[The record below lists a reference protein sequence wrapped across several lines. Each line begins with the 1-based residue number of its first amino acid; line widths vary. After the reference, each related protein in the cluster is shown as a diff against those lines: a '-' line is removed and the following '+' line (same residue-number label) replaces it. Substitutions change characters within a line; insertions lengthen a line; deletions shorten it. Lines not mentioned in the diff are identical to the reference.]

1 MTMKKDKKQIPIRKA
16 WGLNIRALR
25 IWWKNF
31 PEVFASYTFH
41 AIVDA
46 LFPLVG
52 IYFSARIID
61 ELAGARRPDQLA
73 YWVILTLLIGAG
85 TELLLAILM
94 RWRNSCY
101 AGTYYTQQKLYA
113 EKMLSMDFC
122 DVDNPK
128 TLDLLSQIKQNEKWA
143 GWGLNKIITHYQM
156 LLTAV
161 IKVIG
166 SITLSITLFSSKVLN
181 TSGKFV
187 ILNSPLFIVL
197 ILGVLFLLTCLS
209 PILENKARAYW
220 ANAANQAKMGN
231 RIFSFYGFMG
241 YDRNRALDIRMY
253 EQEKFCSK
261 KMKDDTT
268 FTTKGLIAAY
278 ARGPMGILYGLSAS
292 ISRILT
298 GVVYS
303 FVCLKAWAGA
313 FGIGSITQYIGAIT
327 QLSNGLSD
335 IIGTLGDMRNNASF
349 LETTFEYLDIPN
361 DMYQG
366 SLTVEKRQDNNY
378 TIEFKDV
385 SFKYPNTDT
394 WALRNVSMKFH
405 VGERLAIVGQNGS
418 GKTTFIKLLC
428 RLYDPD
434 EGEILLNGI
443 NIRKYDYREYMQI
456 FSVVFQDFKL
466 LAFKLGENVA
476 ASKVYDSKLV
486 TNSLEKAGFESRLE
500 ELKDGL
506 DTYLYKDF
514 SDKGVEISGGEAQ
527 KIAIARALYQDKPF
541 LILDEPTAALDPV
554 AEFEVYSKLNDIVED
569 KTAIFISHRLSS
581 CRFSDRILVF
591 HKGQIVQV
599 GSHDELLAN
608 PDGMYYALWNAQAK
622 YYKTDGERA
631 LIFSGC

>member
-1 MTMKKDKKQIPIRKA
+1 MKKDKKQIPIGKA
-16 WGLNIRALR
+16 WGLNIRALHL
-25 IWWKNF
+25 WWKNF
-31 PEVFASYTFH
+31 PDIFVSYTLH

-46 LFPLVG
+46 LFPFIS
-52 IYFSARIID
+52 IYFSARVID
-61 ELAGARRPDQLA
+61 ELAGARRPEQLA
-73 YWVILTLLIGAG
+73 HWVLLTLLIGAG
-85 TELLLAILM
+85 TELLLAILL

-128 TLDLLSQIKQNEKWA
+128 TLDLLSQIKQNEGWS
-143 GWGLNKIITHYQM
+143 GWGLNRIIMHYQL
-156 LLTAV
+156 LLTAA
-161 IKVIG
+161 IRIIG
-166 SITLSITLFSSKVLN
+166 SITLSITLFTSKITN
-181 TSGKFV
+181 TSGKLT
-187 ILNSPLFIVL
+187 ILNSPLFIAL
-197 ILGVLFLLTCLS
+197 ILGVFLLLTWLS
-209 PILENKARAYW
+209 PALSNKANGYW
-220 ANAANQAKMGN
+220 AKEADEAKMGN
-231 RIFSFYGFMG
+231 RVFSFYGFMG
-241 YDRNRALDIRMY
+241 YNRNRALDIRMY

-261 KMKDDTT
+261 KMKEDRA
-268 FTTKGLIAAY
+268 FTPKGTMAAY
-278 ARGPMGILYGLSAS
+278 ARGPMGTLHALSAS
-292 ISRILT
+292 VSRILT
-298 GVVYS
+298 AMIYS

-313 FGIGSITQYIGAIT
+313 FGIGSVTQYIGAIT

-335 IIGTLGDMRNNASF
+335 IIRTLGDMRYNAYF
-349 LETTFEYLDIPN
+349 LETIFEYLDIPN
-361 DMYQG
+361 NMYQG

-394 WALRNVSMKFH
+394 WALRHISMKFH

-456 FSVVFQDFKL
+456 FSVIFQDFKL

-476 ASKVYDSKLV
+476 ASKTHDSKLV
-486 TNSLEKAGFESRLE
+486 INSLEKAGFESRLGE
-500 ELKDGL
+500 FKDGL

-541 LILDEPTAALDPV
+541 LILDEPTAALDPI

-581 CRFSDRILVF
+581 CRFSDRIVVF

-599 GSHDELLAN
+599 GSHDELLADS
-608 PDGMYYALWNAQAK
+608 DGMYYALWNAQAK

-631 LIFSGC
+631 LILSGC